1 MPNIDFQP
9 MVCCV
14 YPIKG
19 AGKVRRSLTES
30 SVSRWEEDLQAGT
43 LTAQDAAH
51 LTGTSPFHDLL
62 GLLLPHAALCNRL
75 EQLLNFWSTVN
86 KLMVPELKRW
96 VFYQLN
102 ESNKET
108 PGMRPIYN

>member
-75 EQLLNFWSTVN
+75 EQPEHRSNTALGASTSAN
-86 KLMVPELKRW
+86 GASTIKDQKLGV
-96 VFYQLN
+96 
-102 ESNKET
+102 
-108 PGMRPIYN
+108 